1 MDDNTDNSTYEIRQ
15 ECVIKNNR
23 YMYYLTIFKCL

>member
-15 ECVIKNNR
+15 ECVIKNNIHI
-23 YMYYLTIFKCL
+23 YICII